1 MLKDVQFEE
10 QFIQLSFDI
19 RSLFPSIPVKPTLSI
34 IHKKLQN
41 DKTLKDRSTW
51 KPKNIVNLIQI
62 CTEETHFKDFE
73 GHIWTQ
79 IDGTAMGKSISGDVA
94 GIFMESYENEFVLD
108 PEKNKF
114 VPIFWKREVDDV
126 YCLWQY
132 GEEHIQDFLEYLNGC
147 HPRIKWTIEVE
158 KEGKL
163 SFVDL
168 NLCRKSFRISAGIY
182 RKDSH
187 TLKYSTFS
195 SNRPRVEQ
203 LGIVKSMLHRA
214 HELCDEGEPLS
225 NEIELLGNAFIAN
238 GYHPKD
244 IDRITSTYEHQKS
257 DKNEEAEHRCDT
269 ICIPYVRGPSDLLR
283 KQLAKEG
290 VNLIFKKG
298 RTLRQFLFNGEPKKT
313 DRRKN
318 VCYRVPCL
326 NCSFCYIGETSQW
339 WDERESQHKRSIK
352 NKDSNNSFFMHL
364 REYPDHV
371 IGWEQVTF
379 LACDS
384 RYSQRRMKESILIDI
399 FSHKGVMNIEDGM
412 KKDAC
417 WNVLLPSLRKNFSDS
432 RIT

>member
-19 RSLFPSIPVKPTLSI
+19 ISLFPSILVKPTLSI

-41 DKTLKDRSTW
+41 DKTLKDRTTW

-147 HPRIKWTIEVE
+147 HQRIKWTIEVE

-168 NLCRKSFRISAGIY
+168 NTGIYDDITIPGNSLPKNDSNGWCFFRKWNLFGHGGATTALLKVEVSSEIQGFRI
-182 RKDSH
+182 
-187 TLKYSTFS
+187 
-195 SNRPRVEQ
+195 NV
-203 LGIVKSMLHRA
+203 HRW
-214 HELCDEGEPLS
+214 L
-225 NEIELLGNAFIAN
+225 
-238 GYHPKD
+238 
-244 IDRITSTYEHQKS
+244 
-257 DKNEEAEHRCDT
+257 
-269 ICIPYVRGPSDLLR
+269 
-283 KQLAKEG
+283 
-290 VNLIFKKG
+290 
-298 RTLRQFLFNGEPKKT
+298 
-313 DRRKN
+313 
-318 VCYRVPCL
+318 
-326 NCSFCYIGETSQW
+326 
-339 WDERESQHKRSIK
+339 
-352 NKDSNNSFFMHL
+352 
-364 REYPDHV
+364 
-371 IGWEQVTF
+371 
-379 LACDS
+379 
-384 RYSQRRMKESILIDI
+384 
-399 FSHKGVMNIEDGM
+399 
-412 KKDAC
+412 
-417 WNVLLPSLRKNFSDS
+417 
-432 RIT
+432 